1 MWLDHHVFSFFIFH
15 HISVYLVYF
24 FWSLNVALEMLKYIY
39 LCTNFQKMPGA
50 SRKLKVNLIF
60 FSAIRY
66 DKVVQKHNFLDLQV
80 GSSPNL
86 VYHHA
91 WLTPGTRILSV
102 LPQPSPFPAS
112 ARKYFIYK
120 IYVCNILVKLKY
132 TYVLWLVKFM
142 KGMCG
147 GFFIQLY

>member
-1 MWLDHHVFSFFIFH
+1 
-15 HISVYLVYF
+15 
-24 FWSLNVALEMLKYIY
+24 MLKYIY

-50 SRKLKVNLIF
+50 SRKLKVNFF

-112 ARKYFIYK
+112 ARKY
-120 IYVCNILVKLKY
+120 
-132 TYVLWLVKFM
+132 
-142 KGMCG
+142 
-147 GFFIQLY
+147 LYI

>member
-1 MWLDHHVFSFFIFH
+1 MIRSPCFFFFH
-15 HISVYLVYF
+15 FHDISVYLVYF
-24 FWSLNVALEMLKYIY
+24 FLFLNVALEKCLSIYIY
-39 LCTNFQKMPGA
+39 VRIFIKCQV
-50 SRKLKVNLIF
+50 RKLKVNLF

-112 ARKYFIYK
+112 ARKYYIYK